1 MGAICDVE
9 QATRPKHRGNMNL
22 EELKQDL
29 IAATIDQLTNA
40 MGVYA
45 FALATYDWPEEAAV
59 GMTLKLL
66 DELMDS
72 SDELCSGVEKGLVHE
87 AKKRTEAAIV
97 EALRAQ
103 RGNIGRIKAVLG
115 EKAKTVNLNEGIT
128 HAPHTERVKN

>member
-1 MGAICDVE
+1 
-9 QATRPKHRGNMNL
+9 MNL

-29 IAATIDQLTNA
+29 TAATIDQLTNA

-66 DELMDS
+66 DELMDV
-72 SDELCSGVEKGLVHE
+72 SDELCSGVEKE
-87 AKKRTEAAIV
+87 FIDESKKRTEAAIV

-103 RGNIGRIKAVLG
+103 RENIGRIKAAL
-115 EKAKTVNLNEGIT
+115 EKRSRPRLNEET
-128 HAPHTERVKN
+128 N